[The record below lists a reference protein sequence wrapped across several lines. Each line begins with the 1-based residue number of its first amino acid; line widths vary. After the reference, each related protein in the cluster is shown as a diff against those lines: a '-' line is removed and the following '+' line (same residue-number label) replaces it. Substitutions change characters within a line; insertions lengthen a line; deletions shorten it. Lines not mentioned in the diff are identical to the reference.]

1 MTRLRFTV
9 LAAVAVT
16 AFTAAPA
23 AAQTAC
29 DPTQTPPEFRGQ
41 VPTLAEVVPTPGG
54 ESGGVPTGEVTTDQA
69 YAYMDAVD
77 AASER
82 VITGAL
88 DQTSQEGREL
98 RWAIVGQPD
107 QLGRRALRDIKRA
120 AQKLRDP
127 STTAA
132 QARQIARR
140 YPAILWIASNVHG
153 GEESGTDASM
163 RVLYELADRDDC
175 AARQILDNSIVV
187 LLPIQNPDGRE
198 ADTRRNFYGFD
209 MNRDWFARTQPET
222 DGKVEFLREYPSPLF
237 IDAHEM
243 GRATYFFPPNADP
256 VYHEITDESVN
267 WINNV
272 YGAAMQDEFDR
283 QGIPYFNRDVYDL
296 FYMGY
301 GDTVPATGFISAGMT
316 YEKASGDPIARRAY
330 EQYLTQW
337 VSLSAAAVRKQSL
350 LEEWAGAWR
359 EAYLQGRD
367 GFLEPNELINEVD
380 IDGNPQ
386 EIATQVPDIE
396 LRHYWITDRR
406 AAKQDEVEEMVRRLQ
421 RMDVEVYRLRRG
433 RWVNDFT
440 PYGRETR
447 RQYMPAGT
455 WYVPMAQQQKHWVQA
470 MLHEDTYTPFPYFY
484 DVTAWS
490 QPLLFNVR
498 GGYSGERLRVDARGV
513 GELDDPG
520 VDPWPGDA
528 PRIALWQL
536 SDSTAAIESGGWLR
550 WLFEKRWG
558 ASYTAV
564 TTAEVAAGALADY
577 DVVVVPDATAP
588 DEDDPAGDGGAAVTE
603 LGPAGVQAVRD
614 WANGGGHWISWAEGT
629 RLATLLGLSTVTLA
643 DPTSEVP
650 GTLFRV
656 RVNEDSP
663 LRRGVG
669 RHAYAFYEYDSVMRA
684 SSPDQVAVE
693 FPPVDSGDW
702 FISGFALDAE
712 ELGETAAVVDE
723 PVGSG
728 RATVFSVEPNFRGF
742 TTGFQKILRNA
753 ILGADLSAAQA
764 AAAGTRGRKALEV
777 RARRAA
783 RKLSGGSTSI
793 RLSVTRASAKR
804 AAAVLKRVG
813 ASYDATRSRS
823 KVAFLIANPR
833 GLTVDEH
840 PFAGRLPQA
849 LEKAGV
855 QTIAFRAP

>member
-1 MTRLRFTV
+1 LTRLR
-9 LAAVAVT
+9 LAALAAIAALAV
-16 AFTAAPA
+16 TAAPA

-41 VPTLAEVVPTPGG
+41 VPTLSEVVPTPGG
-54 ESGGVPTGEVTTDQA
+54 ENGEVTTDQA

-77 AASER
+77 GASER

-107 QLGRRALRDIKRA
+107 HLKGRALRDIKRA

-127 STTAA
+127 KTSAG
-132 QARQIARR
+132 QARAIARR
-140 YPAILWIASNVHG
+140 YPAILWVASNVHG

-163 RVLYELADRDDC
+163 RVLYELADRNDC
-175 AARQILDNSIVV
+175 AARQILDHSLVV
-187 LLPIQNPDGRE
+187 LLPTQNPDGRE

-222 DGKVEFLREYPSPLF
+222 DGKIEFLREYPSPLF

-272 YGAAMQDEFDR
+272 YGAAMQAEFDR

-316 YEKASGDPIARRAY
+316 FEKASGDPIEQRAY

-337 VSLSAAAVRKQSL
+337 VSLSAAATRKQSV

-380 IDGNPQ
+380 LEGNPQ
-386 EIATQVPDIE
+386 EIVTEVPDIE
-396 LRHYWITDRR
+396 VRHYWITDRR
-406 AAKQDEVEEMVRRLQ
+406 ASKQDEVQEMVRRLQ
-421 RMDVEVYRLRRG
+421 RMDVDVYQLRRG
-433 RWVNDFT
+433 RWVDDFT
-440 PYGRETR
+440 PYGRATR
-447 RQYMPAGT
+447 GQYMPAGT
-455 WYVPMAQQQKHWVQA
+455 WYVPMAQQQKHWIQA

-498 GGYSGERLRVDARGV
+498 GGYSGEQLRVNARV
-513 GELDDPG
+513 ADELDDPG
-520 VDPWPGDA
+520 VEPWPGDG

-536 SDSTAAIESGGWLR
+536 SEDSTAAIESGGWLR
-550 WLFEKRWG
+550 WLLEKRWE
-558 ASYTAV
+558 ADYTPV
-564 TTAEVAAGALADY
+564 TTADVKAGALADY
-577 DVVVVPDATAP
+577 DAVLVPDAAAP
-588 DEDDPAGDGGAAVTE
+588 DGEDPGDGDLAVTE
-603 LGPAGVQAVRD
+603 LGLDGVQAVQD
-614 WANGGGHWISWAEGT
+614 WANDGGHWISWAEGT

-643 DPTSEVP
+643 DPTSDVP

-656 RVNEDSP
+656 RVNEDSS

-669 RHAYAFYEYDSVMRA
+669 RHAYAFYEYDAVMNA
-684 SSPDQVAVE
+684 SSTDHVAVE

-702 FISGFALDAE
+702 FISGYAENAE
-712 ELGETAAVVDE
+712 ELGATAAVVDE
-723 PVGSG
+723 PVGAG

-742 TTGFQKILRNA
+742 TTGFQQILRNA
-753 ILGADLSAAQA
+753 ILGGDVTAARA
-764 AAAGTRGRKALEV
+764 AAAGTRVRAAAEA

-783 RKLSGGSTSI
+783 KRLNGSAESI
-793 RLSVTRASAKR
+793 RLSVEAASAKR
-804 AAAVLKRVG
+804 ARAVLNGFG
-813 ASYDATRSRS
+813 ASYSIQRS
-823 KVAFLIANPR
+823 KGRVGFVISNPR
-833 GLTVDEH
+833 GLTADEH
-840 PFAGRLPQA
+840 PFAGRMPQA

-855 QTIAFRAP
+855 ATIAFRAP